1 MNNKNCNLCENLKL
15 DFTSPGSN
23 NKAEVFMQGTNYLTF
38 YGDDSA
44 VYILKCNYCPKC
56 GKKLIS

>member
-44 VYILKCNYCPKC
+44 VYNYCPKC
-56 GKKLIS
+56 GKKLIR